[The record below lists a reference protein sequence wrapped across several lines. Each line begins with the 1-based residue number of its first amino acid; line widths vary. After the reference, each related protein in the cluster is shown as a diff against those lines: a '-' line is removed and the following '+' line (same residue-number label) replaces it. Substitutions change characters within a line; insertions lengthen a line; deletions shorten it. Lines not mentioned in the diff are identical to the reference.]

1 MPIAE
6 MGERGRRWMAA
17 DFSWE
22 KCASDMIALYRNI
35 LTQSSARRVATA
47 HQM

>member
-22 KCASDMIALYRNI
+22 KCASEMIALYKSM
-35 LTQSSARRVATA
+35 LAQHGDARLAAA
-47 HQM
+47 HQV